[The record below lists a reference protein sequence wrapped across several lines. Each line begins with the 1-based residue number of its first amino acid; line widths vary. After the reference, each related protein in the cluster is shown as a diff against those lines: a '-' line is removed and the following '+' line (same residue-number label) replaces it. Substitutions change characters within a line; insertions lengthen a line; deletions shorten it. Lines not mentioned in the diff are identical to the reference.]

1 MSKNA
6 GAIPLSN
13 ELIELVKK
21 RQLKMSNDKG
31 KIVTLTEVSNEIVK
45 KGLELITKENEMKEI
60 NKKITSNN
68 Y

>member
-21 RQLKMSNDKG
+21 RQLKVSNDKG
-31 KIVTLTEVSNEIVK
+31 KVVTLTEVSNEIIK

-60 NKKITSNN
+60 KEE
-68 Y
+68 